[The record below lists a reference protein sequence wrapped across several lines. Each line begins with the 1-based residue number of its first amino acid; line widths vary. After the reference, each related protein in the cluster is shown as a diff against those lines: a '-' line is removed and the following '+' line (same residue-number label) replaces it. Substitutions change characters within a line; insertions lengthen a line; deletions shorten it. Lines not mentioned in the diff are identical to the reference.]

1 MDRWV
6 AQHWVQ
12 QREGSFTQTGV
23 LCRDLSFHVPPCLPY
38 PSTRHRY
45 RHRVHPAPQET
56 LFLENSPG
64 QLRLQ
69 KLTNYP
75 GDENEDPAT

>member
-1 MDRWV
+1 MSLP
-6 AQHWVQ
+6 A
-12 QREGSFTQTGV
+12 
-23 LCRDLSFHVPPCLPY
+23 CPIPPPGIVG
-38 PSTRHRY
+38 Y
-45 RHRVHPAPQET
+45 RRRVHPAPQET

-75 GDENEDPAT
+75 GDENEDPVT